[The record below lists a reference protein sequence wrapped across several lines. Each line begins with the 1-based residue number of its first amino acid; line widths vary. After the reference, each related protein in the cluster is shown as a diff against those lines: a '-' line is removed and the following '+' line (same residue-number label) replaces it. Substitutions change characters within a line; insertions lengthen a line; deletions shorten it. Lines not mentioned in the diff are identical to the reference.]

1 MSLSGDPRKF
11 LLLRPGDIPT
21 RRHLFASPGGK
32 DRKWGSSEAEE
43 AGRVQRD
50 TSALHQHGRRPGVR
64 MSSCPWRALRV
75 RERQSSVRGD
85 PRPRRPRPDLALRP
99 VRQEI
104 QRLQRRTGS
113 SDVPPYREMKGQQKT
128 AEAEEGTVQIQ
139 EGAVATGED
148 PTSVAIASI
157 QSAATF
163 PDPNVKYVFRTENGG
178 QVMYRVI
185 QVSEG
190 QLDGQTEGTGAI
202 SGYPAT
208 QSMTQA
214 VIQGAFTSD
223 DAVDAEGTAAET
235 HYTYFP
241 STAVG
246 DGAGGTTSGST
257 AAVVTTQG
265 SEALLGQ
272 ATPPGTGQ
280 FFVMMSPQ
288 EVLQGGSQ
296 RSIAPRTHP
305 YSPKSEAPRTTRDEK
320 RRAQHNEVERRRRDK
335 INNWIVQ
342 LSKIIP
348 DCSMESTKSGQSK
361 GGILSKACDYIQEL
375 RQSNHRLSEELQGLD
390 QLQLDNDVLRQQVE
404 DLKNKNLLLR
414 AQLRHHGVEVVIK
427 NDSN

>member
-1 MSLSGDPRKF
+1 
-11 LLLRPGDIPT
+11 
-21 RRHLFASPGGK
+21 
-32 DRKWGSSEAEE
+32 
-43 AGRVQRD
+43 
-50 TSALHQHGRRPGVR
+50 
-64 MSSCPWRALRV
+64 
-75 RERQSSVRGD
+75 
-85 PRPRRPRPDLALRP
+85 
-99 VRQEI
+99 
-104 QRLQRRTGS
+104 
-113 SDVPPYREMKGQQKT
+113 
-128 AEAEEGTVQIQ
+128 
-139 EGAVATGED
+139 
-148 PTSVAIASI
+148 
-157 QSAATF
+157 
-163 PDPNVKYVFRTENGG
+163 
-178 QVMYRVI
+178 MYRVI

-246 DGAGGTTSGST
+246 DGSGGTTSGST
-257 AAVVTTQG
+257 TAVVTTQG

-272 ATPPGTGQ
+272 ATPPSTGQ

-305 YSPKSEAPRTTRDEK
+305 YSPLVLFVCLFLGLITLDSTVRKSEAPRTTRDEK

-414 AQLRHHGVEVVIK
+414 AQLRHHGLEVVIK

>member
-1 MSLSGDPRKF
+1 
-11 LLLRPGDIPT
+11 
-21 RRHLFASPGGK
+21 
-32 DRKWGSSEAEE
+32 
-43 AGRVQRD
+43 
-50 TSALHQHGRRPGVR
+50 
-64 MSSCPWRALRV
+64 
-75 RERQSSVRGD
+75 
-85 PRPRRPRPDLALRP
+85 
-99 VRQEI
+99 
-104 QRLQRRTGS
+104 
-113 SDVPPYREMKGQQKT
+113 MKGQQKA
-128 AEAEEGTVQIQ
+128 AETEEGTVQIQ

-163 PDPNVKYVFRTENGG
+163 PDPNIKYVFRTENGG
-178 QVMYRVI
+178 AQVMYRVI
-185 QVSEG
+185 QVAEG

-202 SGYPAT
+202 SGYPAA

-214 VIQGAFTSD
+214 VIQGAFTSE
-223 DAVDAEGTAAET
+223 DAVETEATATET

-241 STAVG
+241 TTAVA
-246 DGAGGTTSGST
+246 DTSTSTGAGTTAT
-257 AAVVTTQG
+257 AVVTTQN

-272 ATPPGTGQ
+272 ATPTGTGQ

-288 EVLQGGSQ
+288 EVLQGGAQ

-348 DCSMESTKSGQSK
+348 DCSMENTKSGQSK

-375 RQSNHRLSEELQGLD
+375 RQSNHRLSEELQSLN
-390 QLQLDNDVLRQQVE
+390 QLQMDNEVLRQQVE
-404 DLKNKNLLLR
+404 DLKNKNLILR
-414 AQLRHHGVEVVIK
+414 AQLRQHGVEIIIK
-427 NDSN
+427 NDAH

>member
-1 MSLSGDPRKF
+1 
-11 LLLRPGDIPT
+11 
-21 RRHLFASPGGK
+21 
-32 DRKWGSSEAEE
+32 
-43 AGRVQRD
+43 
-50 TSALHQHGRRPGVR
+50 
-64 MSSCPWRALRV
+64 
-75 RERQSSVRGD
+75 
-85 PRPRRPRPDLALRP
+85 
-99 VRQEI
+99 
-104 QRLQRRTGS
+104 
-113 SDVPPYREMKGQQKT
+113 
-128 AEAEEGTVQIQ
+128 
-139 EGAVATGED
+139 
-148 PTSVAIASI
+148 
-157 QSAATF
+157 
-163 PDPNVKYVFRTENGG
+163 
-178 QVMYRVI
+178 MYRVI

-223 DAVDAEGTAAET
+223 DAVDTEGTAAET

-246 DGAGGTTSGST
+246 DGTGGTTSGST

-272 ATPPGTGQ
+272 ANTPSTGQ

-305 YSPKSEAPRTTRDEK
+305 YSPLIFCPSLTLAALGSVVRKSEAPRTTRDEK

>member
-1 MSLSGDPRKF
+1 
-11 LLLRPGDIPT
+11 
-21 RRHLFASPGGK
+21 
-32 DRKWGSSEAEE
+32 
-43 AGRVQRD
+43 
-50 TSALHQHGRRPGVR
+50 
-64 MSSCPWRALRV
+64 
-75 RERQSSVRGD
+75 
-85 PRPRRPRPDLALRP
+85 
-99 VRQEI
+99 
-104 QRLQRRTGS
+104 
-113 SDVPPYREMKGQQKT
+113 MKGQQK
-128 AEAEEGTVQIQ
+128 ASEMEEGTVRVQ
-139 EGAVATGED
+139 EVATGED

-163 PDPNVKYVFRTENGG
+163 SDPGVKYVLRADSGG
-178 QVMYRVI
+178 AQVMYRVI

-190 QLDGQTEGTGAI
+190 QLDGQTEGSGAI
-202 SGYPAT
+202 SGFPAA

-223 DAVDAEGTAAET
+223 DGGDNDGGATET

-241 STAVG
+241 TAAVA
-246 DGAGGTTSGST
+246 DTGTTAG
-257 AAVVTTQG
+257 AAATTVVTTQN

-272 ATPPGTGQ
+272 AATTGAGQ

-288 EVLQGGSQ
+288 DVLQGGAQ

-305 YSPKSEAPRTTRDEK
+305 YSPKSDGPRTTRDEK

-348 DCSMESTKSGQSK
+348 DCSMENTKSGQSK

-375 RQSNHRLSEELQGLD
+375 RQGNLRLSEELQNLE
-390 QLQLDNDVLRQQVE
+390 QLQMDNEVLRQQVE

-414 AQLRHHGVEVVIK
+414 AQLRHHGVEIVIK
-427 NDSN
+427 NDAR

>member
-1 MSLSGDPRKF
+1 
-11 LLLRPGDIPT
+11 
-21 RRHLFASPGGK
+21 
-32 DRKWGSSEAEE
+32 
-43 AGRVQRD
+43 
-50 TSALHQHGRRPGVR
+50 
-64 MSSCPWRALRV
+64 
-75 RERQSSVRGD
+75 
-85 PRPRRPRPDLALRP
+85 
-99 VRQEI
+99 
-104 QRLQRRTGS
+104 
-113 SDVPPYREMKGQQKT
+113 MKGQQKT

-246 DGAGGTTSGST
+246 DGAGGATSGSA

-305 YSPKSEAPRTTRDEK
+305 YSPPPRALLSGSQKLPGRLGMRSAGLSIMKWNAAAETRLTTGLCSCPRSSQTAPWRAPSLARVKVEFCPKPVIISRSFDRVTTG
-320 RRAQHNEVERRRRDK
+320 
-335 INNWIVQ
+335 
-342 LSKIIP
+342 
-348 DCSMESTKSGQSK
+348 C
-361 GGILSKACDYIQEL
+361 
-375 RQSNHRLSEELQGLD
+375 
-390 QLQLDNDVLRQQVE
+390 
-404 DLKNKNLLLR
+404 LKNCRGLTSCSWTMMCF
-414 AQLRHHGVEVVIK
+414 
-427 NDSN
+427 DSRWKI